1 MRETSENVTYRPGR
15 WPAAGLPSLSLL
27 GPPGALLGHR
37 KRAPSAGIL
46 RLCSHNLETGF
57 TPEVPGTC
65 SLTVFRPLLTV
76 TSSEAPS
83 HCHIESPP
91 TLALHCALLCFLT
104 LFTACRYFIIF
115 PWSRAPVSYKDISL
129 LKAGILCINF
139 ARHEVHGNPRCLIH
153 CRLRNC
159 VE

>member
-1 MRETSENVTYRPGR
+1 MSLTAQVGGEQQGSPLSLCWGHLALCWDTGSVPLPQASCGYVPTTWKQVLPLRSPGL
-15 WPAAGLPSLSLL
+15 APSLYS
-27 GPPGALLGHR
+27 G
-37 KRAPSAGIL
+37 
-46 RLCSHNLETGF
+46 LCSLS
-57 TPEVPGTC
+57 PPLRRR
-65 SLTVFRPLLTV
+65 LTAILNP
-76 TSSEAPS
+76 
-83 HCHIESPP
+83 PP